1 MPAWSAQGAAL
12 AGTVNPL
19 SGSVLSNGLS
29 AALSLHQH
37 FYENHLPD
45 VTVIDY
51 VENVGIAVDL
61 MQDLFAPEASH

>member
-1 MPAWSAQGAAL
+1 MGGAD
-12 AGTVNPL
+12 PL

-45 VTVIDY
+45 VTVIYY
-51 VENVGIAVDL
+51 VENVGIAIEL
-61 MQDLFAPEASH
+61 MQDLFAPEASD